1 MASERLRDFMNA
13 SIASF
18 QAVARVTAEAES
30 SREQT
35 AMITINVATRRRD
48 RDLNAEAVALEADA
62 VIAWHGETR
71 GHAGAILKSRA
82 DSYARRQGLG
92 LEAITLGDLC
102 EAIVAGGREGRSAA
116 RAVLEI
122 LGRAVEPAAVPDKAI
137 PAALGDYVR
146 EHAEVTHAYL
156 AGAPPEKILKELSEA
171 EFEGEAFK
179 ALLIAQ
185 QKAVRS

>member
-13 SIASF
+13 NIAPF
-18 QAVARVTAEAES
+18 APVARVTAAAES

-35 AMITINVATRRRD
+35 AITINVATRRCD
-48 RDLNAEAVALEADA
+48 RNINAEAVALEADA
-62 VIAWHGETR
+62 VIAWHEETK
-71 GHAGAILKSRA
+71 GHSGAILKSRA

-122 LGRAVEPAAVPDKAI
+122 LGRAVEPVAVPDKAI
-137 PAALGDYVR
+137 AAALGDYVR
-146 EHAEVTHAYL
+146 EQAEATHAYL
-156 AGAPPEKILKELSEA
+156 QGASPAEILKELSDA
-171 EFEGEAFK
+171 EFAGEAFK
-179 ALLIAQ
+179 ACLLAQ
-185 QKAVRS
+185 QKAARS

>member
-18 QAVARVTAEAES
+18 PAVARVTSSAES

-35 AMITINVATRRRD
+35 AITINVASRRRD
-48 RDLNAEAVALEADA
+48 RDLNDEAIALEADA
-62 VIAWHGETR
+62 VIAWHDETK

-122 LGRAVEPAAVPDKAI
+122 LTRAVEPAAVPDKAI
-137 PAALGDYVR
+137 AAALGDYVR

-156 AGAPPEKILKELSEA
+156 RGESPAKILKELSDA

-179 ALLIAQ
+179 ACLLAQ
-185 QKAVRS
+185 QKAARS